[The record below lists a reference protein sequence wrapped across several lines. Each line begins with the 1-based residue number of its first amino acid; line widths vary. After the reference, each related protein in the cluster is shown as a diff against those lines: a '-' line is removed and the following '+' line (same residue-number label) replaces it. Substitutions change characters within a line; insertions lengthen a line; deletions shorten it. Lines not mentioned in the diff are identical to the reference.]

1 MKIKLNLMIV
11 AVMLTAMACELPK
24 STAKETPIDS
34 VEIDST
40 HNGVSLDSIPA
51 GDQQGDSAS
60 VSE

>member
-1 MKIKLNLMIV
+1 MKIKFNLMVV
-11 AVMLTAMACELPK
+11 AVVMTAMACEPPK
-24 STAKETPIDS
+24 STVKETPIDS

-40 HNGVSLDSIPA
+40 RNAVSRDSIPT